1 MNKKRTDFIVLAALI
16 AAVYAALTYAANA
29 AGLAYGNI
37 QFRFSEALTI
47 LAAFT
52 PAAIP
57 GLTIG
62 CFLGNLGSPFGIVDV
77 ICGTFATFLA
87 AILSYYT
94 RKLTVKGLPI
104 LSALFPVITNAII
117 VGLEITFLTPENGG
131 FDIMLF
137 LVFAGEVALGEVLM
151 CYGLGLPL
159 YGAIKKTKADRFFK

>member
-1 MNKKRTDFIVLAALI
+1 MNKKKIDFIVQAALI
-16 AAVYAALTYAANA
+16 AAVYAALTYAAGA
-29 AGLAYGNI
+29 LGLAYGNI

-62 CFLGNLGSPFGIVDV
+62 CFLGNLGSPFGMVD
-77 ICGTFATFLA
+77 ILCGTFATFLA
-87 AILSYYT
+87 AVLAYYT
-94 RKLTVKGLPI
+94 RKITVKGLPI
-104 LSALFPVITNAII
+104 LSALFPVITNAVI
-117 VGLEITFLTPENGG
+117 VGLEITLLTPGNSG

-137 LVFAGEVALGEVLM
+137 LVFAGEVALGEIAM

-159 YGAIKKTKADRFFK
+159 AAAVKKNGADKFLR